1 MSKSLFHTFK
11 NCAPTFK
18 IFDLFFNK
26 RIMLSAN
33 CGACNSQKNKLFK
46 EKQAEGLVK
55 LQS

>member
-1 MSKSLFHTFK
+1 MSKSLFLTFK

-18 IFDLFFNK
+18 IFHLFFNE

-46 EKQAEGLVK
+46 GKQAEGLVK